1 MSEAAST
8 TALAL
13 VLARTNV
20 EAMHHDALARD
31 HAAGKGEGARVFGLA
46 RMLDLLGTLGN
57 PQHSAA
63 SSPIVHVAGSKGK
76 GSVCEMVASG
86 LSSAGVRTGLFT
98 SPHVLHLRERFRI
111 DGVPASDAKL
121 EELAA
126 HVLAADAQRTA
137 PSLAQLGPATTFELL
152 FAMFLVHCER
162 AQVRARVIEVGLGG
176 ELDATNVVLREPGA
190 RGVCVLT
197 SIQLEHTQLLGDTL
211 PAIATHKAGILKP
224 GIPALSVPQARA
236 VRKVFVRCARERGV
250 RLRILGDHDARFRL
264 WPTRIPL
271 EGVKPRRARIG
282 CRVTLRF
289 AGNRPPTCMAP
300 WSGEHTAI
308 NACAALA
315 SCMLLAPHLPG
326 LDLLACSRGIEAAKP
341 IARLQ
346 YVSLP
351 QTQGL
356 PAQTLVVDGAHTPE
370 SVLATLDAVR
380 SELALVPLSEF
391 PPAPPRVVAI
401 FGCASDKRAGEM
413 LALLARTCEAVV
425 LLEAGPRGMPAST
438 PQAMAPHAQT
448 ASNATD
454 ALALARA
461 LATTHACSH
470 IVALGS
476 FHVAGDILRA
486 HACPQAC
493 P

>member
-8 TALAL
+8 TAVAL
-13 VLARTNV
+13 VLAGANV

-46 RMLDLLGTLGN
+46 RMLALLGVLGN
-57 PQHSAA
+57 PQHSAT

-86 LSSAGVRTGLFT
+86 LSHAGVRTGLFT

-111 DGVPASDAKL
+111 DGVPASDAEL
-121 EELAA
+121 EALAS
-126 HVLAADAQRTA
+126 HVLQADARRDAT
-137 PSLAQLGPATTFELL
+137 SLAQLGPATTFELL
-152 FAMFLVHCER
+152 LAMFLVHCER

-211 PAIATHKAGILKP
+211 PAIAAHKAGILKA
-224 GIPALSVPQARA
+224 GIPALSVPQARP
-236 VRKVFVRCARERGV
+236 VRKVFVRIARTRGA

-271 EGVKPRRARIG
+271 EGITPRRARIG
-282 CRVTLRF
+282 HRVTLRL
-289 AGNRPPTCMAP
+289 AGKHSPTCMAP

-315 SCMLLAPHLPG
+315 ACMLLAAHLPG
-326 LDLLACSRGIEAAKP
+326 LDLIACSRGIESAAP
-341 IARLQ
+341 VARLQ
-346 YVSLP
+346 AVPLA
-351 QTQGL
+351 QTTEL
-356 PAQTLVVDGAHTPE
+356 PAQTLIVDGAHTPE
-370 SVLATLDAVR
+370 SVLATLDAVQ
-380 SELALVPLSEF
+380 SERLMVPLTEG
-391 PPAPPRVVAI
+391 PPPPPRVVAI
-401 FGCASDKRAGEM
+401 FGCASDKRADEM

-438 PQAMAPHAQT
+438 LRAIAPHAQP

-454 ALALARA
+454 ALAQARA
-461 LATTHACSH
+461 LATAHACSH

-476 FHVAGDILRA
+476 FHVAGDVLRA
-486 HACPQAC
+486 SG
-493 P
+493 